1 MHDDKIMIF
10 DIARNNMTI
19 ANIYLLSNEQLH
31 GDMNAILFCS
41 ANERHS
47 DHNILYLTSTQ

>member
-1 MHDDKIMIF
+1 MIF